1 MKSIALK
8 KKYLIKES
16 VSPASLHESY
26 MILDPDNN
34 ALLAEVVEEAT
45 FKQKFAKLFVD
56 KGFLPVKL
64 VMRNDEGDQLL
75 EISSPASF
83 VKSVFTVKNSDG
95 RILCVLRQKCSLIKP
110 EILVEDG
117 NGQLLGKIEGGW
129 KFRNFKFIDMNQNE
143 IATIRHL
150 FAGITQELFT
160 TADDYEVHI
169 NSDASMS
176 LITLAAVICIDFM
189 YHES

>member
-16 VSPASLHESY
+16 ISPASLHESY
-26 MILDPDNN
+26 MIIDPDSNT
-34 ALLAEVVEEAT
+34 LLAEVVEEAT
-45 FKQKFAKLFVD
+45 FKQKLAKLFVD

-64 VMRNDEGDQLL
+64 VMRNDEGEPLL

-95 RILCVLRQKCSLIKP
+95 RILCVLRQKCSFIKP
-110 EILVEDG
+110 EIIVEDG
-117 NGQLLGKIEGGW
+117 NGQLLGTIEGRW
-129 KFRNFKFIDMNQNE
+129 NFKNFIFKDTNMNE
-143 IATIRHL
+143 IATIKHL
-150 FAGITQELFT
+150 FAGLTQELFT
-160 TADDYEVHI
+160 TADDYEVNI
-169 NSDASMS
+169 NSDPSMS